1 MIFCKRLNKKN
12 DFCRKRQI
20 VRRNKIMKKYII
32 NWTIMTLAVLISAY
46 LIPSVQVKGVF
57 VAFVVALVLGII
69 NAFLKPILLIL
80 TLPINILTL
89 GLFTL
94 FINAGLIL
102 LVGKIV
108 DGFYVSNIW
117 WAMVFSLVLSVVH
130 SGLHLLGSED

>member
-1 MIFCKRLNKKN
+1 
-12 DFCRKRQI
+12 
-20 VRRNKIMKKYII
+20 
-32 NWTIMTLAVLISAY
+32 MTLAVLISAY